1 MKSRLITALGELTPP
16 LVWRGMR
23 SCLQAAKLYRPPVVP
38 ERDSAWYDSV
48 FNGSATYQ
56 GPYRQSP
63 YYFLWCVVVDRVTRS
78 RATSVLDIGCGPGQV
93 ARFLQDNGLQ
103 HYVGLDLSPV
113 ATRLAKTLCPSF
125 QFVTASAFDT
135 DVFTTV
141 KYDTVICM
149 EFLEHV
155 TDDIQV
161 LKRIARGT
169 RFFGTVPNFPHAA
182 HVRFFSNCDKVAQ
195 RYQALFEHLSV
206 DAFDS
211 PSDGVKF
218 FLMEGTK
225 T

>member
-1 MKSRLITALGELTPP
+1 VL
-16 LVWRGMR
+16 
-23 SCLQAAKLYRPPVVP
+23 
-38 ERDSAWYDSV
+38 
-48 FNGSATYQ
+48 
-56 GPYRQSP
+56 
-63 YYFLWCVVVDRVTRS
+63 VDRAIRS
-78 RATSVLDIGCGPGQV
+78 GAASVLDIGCGPGQV
-93 ARFLQDNGLQ
+93 ARFLKDKGLQ
-103 HYVGLDLSPV
+103 HYVGLDLSSV
-113 ATRLAKTLCPSF
+113 ATGLAKSLCPTF
-125 QFVTASAFDT
+125 EFVTASAFDT

-169 RFFGTVPNFPHAA
+169 RFFGTVPNFPHTA
-182 HVRFFSNCDKVAQ
+182 HVRFFSSCQEAAQ
-195 RYQALFEHLSV
+195 RYQGLFNPISV

-218 FLMEGTK
+218 FLIEGLK